1 MLRPEQPADRLAAEA
16 ARAARVRALS
26 TDPDVIALR
35 VERVRVQVDRLMWSG
50 IVLGLGFT
58 MTNVQAFAAGGAPP
72 WSTPW
77 VAAWALDPM
86 VSLVLIAVLR
96 AEQVTAR
103 WQVRTGPW
111 VRRARWGTLAATYI
125 MNTWSAWADG
135 IPSQV
140 VLHSVPPLVVFAAAE
155 AVTGL
160 REALSDA
167 VHAAA
172 GAAQGQDRADGR
184 GAIRSASTV
193 AAAVAAPGDA
203 DVLASAV
210 ERGPVDPVDPADT
223 SPATGVD
230 AAITPEPTPV
240 DVDRRVR
247 ELADLRAAGCPVT
260 GAHAAVIYAVSARTG
275 RRLLSEAKAL
285 LSADDLDP
293 EPPDAGMASAE
304 DGQARPLSL
313 VAAPTQLEVG
323 A

>member
-1 MLRPEQPADRLAAEA
+1 MRPPEQTGQDTGPAQRLAAEA

-58 MTNVQAFAAGGAPP
+58 MTNVQAFAAAGAPA
-72 WSTPW
+72 WSTAW

-111 VRRARWGTLAATYI
+111 VRRARWGTLAATYV

-140 VLHSVPPLVVFAAAE
+140 VLHSVPPLVVFVAAE

-160 REALSDA
+160 REALSAA

-172 GAAQGQDRADGR
+172 GAHRAQ
-184 GAIRSASTV
+184 
-193 AAAVAAPGDA
+193 PGPA
-203 DVLASAV
+203 ASA
-210 ERGPVDPVDPADT
+210 GSTDPALVEAPADDEPT
-223 SPATGVD
+223 TDLEPATGSVPAMELD
-230 AAITPEPTPV
+230 AEDGVAAEAERGQ
-240 DVDRRVR
+240 DVDPRVM
-247 ELADLRAAGCPVT
+247 ELAELLAAGAPVT
-260 GAHAAVIYAVSARTG
+260 GAQAAVLYRCSPRTG
-275 RRLLSEAKAL
+275 RRLLAAAQRIATSIAATPAEPDETAGAMVLAL
-285 LSADDLDP
+285 PAR
-293 EPPDAGMASAE
+293 AGWS
-304 DGQARPLSL
+304 
-313 VAAPTQLEVG
+313 
-323 A
+323 

>member
-1 MLRPEQPADRLAAEA
+1 MQPPEQPGQDNGPAQRLAVEA

-35 VERVRVQVDRLMWSG
+35 VERVRMQVDRLMWSG

-58 MTNVQAFAAGGAPP
+58 MTNVQTFAAAGAPP

-125 MNTWSAWADG
+125 MNTWSAWAHG

-140 VLHSVPPLVVFAAAE
+140 VLHSVPPLVVFVAAE

-172 GAAQGQDRADGR
+172 GRGQQAGSTAADRPSG
-184 GAIRSASTV
+184 GEV
-193 AAAVAAPGDA
+193 AAAVEPGEIRAEPPPAEVNTTGPNAPHASPRPEHTTPRPVTDENRASTAGHPDTRVMELA
-203 DVLASAV
+203 ELLASGA
-210 ERGPVDPVDPADT
+210 
-223 SPATGVD
+223 
-230 AAITPEPTPV
+230 
-240 DVDRRVR
+240 
-247 ELADLRAAGCPVT
+247 PVT
-260 GAHAAVIYAVSARTG
+260 GAQAAALYRCSPRNG
-275 RRLLSEAKAL
+275 RRLLAAAQTTLAASTATSPAELDEPTGGAMVLAL
-285 LSADDLDP
+285 PAR
-293 EPPDAGMASAE
+293 AGWS
-304 DGQARPLSL
+304 
-313 VAAPTQLEVG
+313 
-323 A
+323 